1 MTSIANT
8 FSSYTYTDI
17 SERFF
22 EGAAEL
28 FNAHS
33 QKMTYK
39 IFDAEETPSS
49 QGFEENSYDVI
60 IASNARHATS
70 SLQKTLENT
79 RRLLK
84 PGGYLLMSDIT
95 DNGSI
100 RVQTMMGGLGGV
112 DHGRTIGPTGIM
124 RWHSALHKAGFSGAD
139 TITPEVDRV
148 AWPFSVIATQAVDHR
163 VKFLRKPLS
172 SPSSLHLDELVI
184 LGNGSLKTSR
194 IAEEISELA
203 ERFCDK
209 ITILE
214 GLPTDDD
221 EIPPMTTFINLVDL
235 DEPIFKN
242 ISEEKMEGL
251 KCLFELSKN
260 ILWVTEGARADEPY
274 HNASIGFGRS
284 IAYEMP
290 HLSLQFLD
298 LADGEHSAS
307 SLIAEAVLRLA
318 AMDQWDTKGTLR
330 EELLWSKEPE
340 YYLEDGQ
347 LLVPRILPNDDQ
359 NDRINS
365 LRRSLTKVVNTH
377 SSTVQISQAADT
389 SLVLREQPISQL
401 LGSVQ
406 VSISTLSAL
415 NVAPETFLF
424 LGLGTNEATGD
435 TRVILSDINSSKSIS
450 STSVSAD
457 FPAGRASNFLATT
470 ASELLA
476 ASTVSKVPKNCH
488 LLVHEPDEF
497 FASALTRKA
506 AAKNID
512 VTFSTTKSYT
522 KDPAWI
528 KLDAWTSEH
537 IVKKWIPAK
546 LTHFLD
552 LAADDDTS
560 RSICECLPS
569 GCRHMNIS
577 DLFRYQSLLPTS
589 DEGTILK
596 ALEEAVSHAKA
607 TALDKTPSATIRS
620 SQISDESIPR
630 HPMSIVD
637 WTSDDT
643 LTVQVQS
650 LETNDMFSRD
660 KTYLLVDLSGQLRQS
675 ICEWMSRNG
684 AGCLCLISR
693 SPQPDVKWQALMKKA
708 GTTVKFFAT

>member
-1 MTSIANT
+1 MI
-8 FSSYTYTDI
+8 
-17 SERFF
+17 
-22 EGAAEL
+22 
-28 FNAHS
+28 
-33 QKMTYK
+33 YK
-39 IFDAEETPSS
+39 TFDAEKTPSS

-60 IASNARHATS
+60 IASHARRATS
-70 SLQKTLENT
+70 SLPKALENA

-84 PGGYLLMSDIT
+84 PGGYLLISDII
-95 DNGSI
+95 DNGPI
-100 RVQTMMGGLGGV
+100 RIQTMIGGLGGV
-112 DHGRTIGPTGIM
+112 NDGRTMGPPGTV
-124 RWHSALHKAGFSGAD
+124 RWHSALHKAGFSGVD
-139 TITPEVDRV
+139 TIIPEVDRIT
-148 AWPFSVIATQAVDHR
+148 WPFSVIATQAVDHR
-163 VKFLRKPLS
+163 IKFLRKPLL
-172 SPSSLHLDELVI
+172 SPSSVHLEELVI
-184 LGNGSLKTSR
+184 LGSGSLETSC

-203 ERFCDK
+203 DRFCDK

-221 EIPPMTTFINLVDL
+221 EIAPMTTFINLVDL

-260 ILWVTEGARADEPY
+260 ILWITKGARADEPY

-290 HLSLQFLD
+290 HLFLQFLD
-298 LADGEHSAS
+298 LADGENSAS

-365 LRRSLTKVVNTH
+365 LRRSVTKVVNTH
-377 SSTVQISQAADT
+377 SSTVHVTQAADT
-389 SLVLREQPISQL
+389 SLVLREQPNPQY

-415 NVAPETFLF
+415 NVAPGTFLF
-424 LGLGTNEATGD
+424 LGVGTDEATYD
-435 TRVILSDINSSKSIS
+435 TRVILSDVNSSKGIS

-457 FPAGRASNFLATT
+457 IPAGQAANFLAAT

-476 ASTVSKVPKNCH
+476 VSVVSKVPKNCH

-497 FASALTRKA
+497 FASALTRQA
-506 AAKNID
+506 AAKNIG
-512 VTFSTTKSYT
+512 VTFSTTKSDT

-537 IVKKWIPAK
+537 VVKKWISAN

-560 RSICECLPS
+560 RTICECLPS
-569 GCRHMNIS
+569 GCRQINIS
-577 DLFRYQSLLPTS
+577 DLLRYQSQFPTS

-596 ALEEAVSHAKA
+596 TLEEAVSRAKA

-620 SQISDESIPR
+620 SQISDESISTYPT
-630 HPMSIVD
+630 SIVD
-637 WTSDDT
+637 WTSDDA

-650 LETNDMFSRD
+650 LDANRLFSRD
-660 KTYLLVDLSGQLRQS
+660 KTYLLVDLSEQLRQS

-684 AGCLCLISR
+684 AGCLCLISL
-693 SPQPDVKWQALMKKA
+693 SPRPDVKWQALMKKA
-708 GTTVKFFAT
+708 GTTVKFLAT